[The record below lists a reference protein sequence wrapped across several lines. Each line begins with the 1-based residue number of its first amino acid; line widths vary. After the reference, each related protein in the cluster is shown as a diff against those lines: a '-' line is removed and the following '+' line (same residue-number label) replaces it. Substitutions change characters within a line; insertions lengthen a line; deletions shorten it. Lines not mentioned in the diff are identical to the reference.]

1 MSILAVLFARM
12 GATAGAS
19 TPLSLYSCGHDPIPI
34 AAVNASPFAPAPT
47 DAPCVDAPPFG
58 MHSVGL
64 TLANANA
71 TLERFAW
78 LGDRLA
84 AAIWRRDIVEDETAY
99 DRPGHHTLSC
109 YLDGG
114 YRTERQK
121 LPGQY
126 GAPARLCAL
135 PGDHESRWWVRG
147 HMHFFHLYFLPE
159 HFTQRAVQELDREPR
174 ELTLADRTYF
184 EDAHIAALCRCL
196 AVQSWDAPD
205 DRLRANEAAH
215 DILSLLLRS
224 QSVRRSDAP
233 VKGGLAP
240 VVRRRLRDY
249 IDAHLGDAITLG
261 ALSEVAYLSEF
272 HLSRMFRASFGMPP
286 HAWIAG
292 RRADLARQLLRTTLL
307 PLDEIAEQAGYADA
321 SHFSH
326 RFRAA
331 VGASPLAY
339 RRALKCDFNA
349 SMTAETFG
357 EG

>member
-1 MSILAVLFARM
+1 M
-12 GATAGAS
+12 
-19 TPLSLYSCGHDPIPI
+19 
-34 AAVNASPFAPAPT
+34 NASPFAPAPT
-47 DAPCVDAPPFG
+47 DASLADTAPFG
-58 MHSVGL
+58 MHSVGV

-147 HMHFFHLYFLPE
+147 HMHFMHLYFLPE
-159 HFTQRAVQELDREPR
+159 HFTRRAVQELDREPR

-184 EDAHIAALCRCL
+184 EDAHIAALCRAL
-196 AVQSWDAPD
+196 AAQPWDAPD
-205 DRLRANEAAH
+205 ARLRANETAH
-215 DILSLLLRS
+215 EILSLLLRS
-224 QSVRRSDAP
+224 QSVRRADAP

-240 VVRRRLRDY
+240 AVRRRLRDY
-249 IDAHLGDAITLG
+249 IEARLAGAITLG
-261 ALSEVAYLSEF
+261 DLSDVACLSEF

-286 HAWIAG
+286 HAWVAA
-292 RRADLARQLLRTTLL
+292 RRADLARALLRTTTL
-307 PLDEIAEQAGYADA
+307 PLDAIAERAGYADA
-321 SHFSH
+321 SHFGH

-339 RRALKCDFNA
+339 RRALRCDFSA
-349 SMTAETFG
+349 STTAATLG
-357 EG
+357 EDWRAEG

>member
-1 MSILAVLFARM
+1 
-12 GATAGAS
+12 
-19 TPLSLYSCGHDPIPI
+19 
-34 AAVNASPFAPAPT
+34 
-47 DAPCVDAPPFG
+47 
-58 MHSVGL
+58 MHSVGV

-109 YLDGG
+109 YLNGG

-184 EDAHIAALCRCL
+184 EDAHIAALCRAL
-196 AVQSWDAPD
+196 AAQSWDAPD
-205 DRLRANEAAH
+205 ERLRANEAAH
-215 DILSLLLRS
+215 EILSLLLRS

-249 IDAHLGDAITLG
+249 IEAHLGGAITLG
-261 ALSEVAYLSEF
+261 DLSEVACLSEF

-292 RRADLARQLLRTTLL
+292 RRAELARQLLRTTLL
-307 PLDEIAEQAGYADA
+307 PLDEIAERAGYADA

-349 SMTAETFG
+349 SMTAATFG